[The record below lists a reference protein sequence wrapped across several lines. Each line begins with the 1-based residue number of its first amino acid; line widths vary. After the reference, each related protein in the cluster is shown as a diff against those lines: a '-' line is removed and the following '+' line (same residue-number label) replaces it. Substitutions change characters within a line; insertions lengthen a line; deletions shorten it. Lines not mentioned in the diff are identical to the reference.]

1 MEDPILGRVLKDTYR
16 IDQLLADGGMSRVYV
31 AEQLSLSR
39 KVAVK
44 MLLPGFNDDDF
55 IQLFLREARIY
66 SQINHPN
73 VVGVIDFGQTED
85 GLVYMVMEYL
95 DGQTLG
101 DVITDKGG
109 LRLANIVWIMEQV
122 CAGIHIA
129 HKLNI
134 VHRDLKPNNIIV
146 ARSSVDTTV
155 VKVLDFG
162 ISKPLSED
170 DLKHTQMGMV
180 MGTPGYLAPEQIEGR
195 RDLDLRAD
203 IYALGAM
210 LYYMATGQRPFSGA
224 SRELIMGKQLKGPPE
239 ALSAEQ
245 LNDAEC
251 AKLEPVIQKA
261 MALDRDARYG
271 DVKALWEDLLF
282 HSQSMAKSEH
292 EQRAKSEQGGSAP
305 TRYQFIY
312 KGELESGVNLDEA
325 KQSLG
330 TALKL
335 TEQQVD
341 RLFSGKR
348 IIFRKNLA
356 EKDARRFEQLFAK
369 GGARGIVEEMPVAT
383 VVAGSGE
390 KLMDSR
396 SLPTAGMVEPVTLT
410 SIQKTIQSSAP
421 IAASSGVSHPSG
433 DSNSNSSRTNP
444 LLKWAVSGLLILV
457 ILFSS
462 VWLNKSWR
470 YRTIDR
476 WMDVVFDVQ
485 PPRGVSPDKV
495 RLGMSAAFSGSA
507 REIGRSMRLGVETYL
522 KLKNDAGGIHGRLI
536 ELESLNDGYEPEQ
549 AVENL
554 KAFVDAEKGVF
565 ALIGNVG
572 TPTAKAILPSLLE
585 HRMLL
590 FGAFSGA
597 SLLRRSPPDRYVFN
611 YRASYAEET
620 SAIIHYFVK
629 VKGIDGKRI
638 AVFYQDDSYGK
649 DGLSGVLDALR
660 EYDVKPSEVVR
671 AAYQRN
677 TAQIESAVREIIG
690 NLDSIDAI
698 VQVSTYS
705 ASAEFTRVLRRVG
718 FEGRLAN
725 VSFVGSRA
733 LAENFQEID
742 PALGAGIIVTQVV
755 PPFSSFS
762 TGVLRYR
769 EALQQ
774 YYPNEQPDFI
784 SLEGFIVAAIFCEA
798 LERVGRHF
806 TEEEVINALEKMRN
820 YELGIGAK
828 ISFSA
833 DDHQASHRV
842 WGAVLNA
849 EGQYEELNLDRLN
862 IR

>member
-16 IDQLLADGGMSRVYV
+16 IDQLLADGGMSRVYI

-109 LRLANIVWIMEQV
+109 LRLANIVWVMEQV

-134 VHRDLKPNNIIV
+134 VHRDLKPNNIII
-146 ARSSVDTTV
+146 AKSSIDTTV

-210 LYYMATGQRPFSGA
+210 LYYMATGQRPFGGA
-224 SRELIMGKQLKGPPE
+224 SRELIMGKQLKGPPD
-239 ALSAEQ
+239 AIVPEQ

-251 AKLEPVIQKA
+251 AKLQPVIQKA
-261 MALDRDARYG
+261 MALDRDARYSN
-271 DVKALWEDLLF
+271 VKALWEDLLL
-282 HSQSMAKSEH
+282 HSQSLGKSDSV
-292 EQRAKSEQGGSAP
+292 QRTKAEQGGGSS
-305 TRYQFIY
+305 TRYQFVY
-312 KGELESGVNLDEA
+312 RGELESGINLSEA
-325 KQSLG
+325 KLSLG
-330 TALKL
+330 AALKL

-369 GGARGIVEEMPVAT
+369 GGARGIVEEMPGAT
-383 VVAGSGE
+383 EVVAPGE

-421 IAASSGVSHPSG
+421 LVTGSGVSQS
-433 DSNSNSSRTNP
+433 SNERSVAGSRSKSP
-444 LLKWAVSGLLILV
+444 LKWAVAVLLILA
-457 ILFSS
+457 ILFSG
-462 VWLNKSWR
+462 VWLNKPWR
-470 YRTIDR
+470 YGLIDR
-476 WMDVVFDVQ
+476 WMDVVFNVQ
-485 PPRGVSPDKV
+485 PPRGVTPEKV

-522 KLKNDAGGIHGRLI
+522 NLKNDEGGIHGRII
-536 ELESLNDGYEPEQ
+536 ELEALNDGYEPAQ

-554 KAFVDAEKGVF
+554 QAFVDAEKGVF
-565 ALIGNVG
+565 ALLGNVG
-572 TPTAKAILPSLLE
+572 TPTAQAILPRLLE

-620 SAIIHYFVK
+620 AAIIHYFVK
-629 VKGIDGKRI
+629 VKGIDAKRI

-660 EYDVKPSEVVR
+660 EYDVKPADVVR

-677 TAQIESAVREIIG
+677 TAQIEQAVREIIS
-690 NLDSIDAI
+690 NLDKVDAI

-718 FEGRLAN
+718 FDGRLAN

-742 PALGAGIIVTQVV
+742 ATLGEGIIVTQVV

-769 EALQQ
+769 EALKK

-784 SLEGFIVAAIFCEA
+784 SLEGFIVATIFCEA

-806 TEEEVINALEKMRN
+806 TEEEVINTLEKMHN

-849 EGQYEELNLDRLN
+849 EGTYQELNLDRLN